1 MILISEQEQG
11 REKVNMES
19 MERSINYLMEQK
31 REDYLEIR
39 ALRTVLEE
47 LSANVKKLTS
57 NNSNVTEKLGRAPDE
72 LRTVRN

>member
-19 MERSINYLMEQK
+19 MERSINYLMERK